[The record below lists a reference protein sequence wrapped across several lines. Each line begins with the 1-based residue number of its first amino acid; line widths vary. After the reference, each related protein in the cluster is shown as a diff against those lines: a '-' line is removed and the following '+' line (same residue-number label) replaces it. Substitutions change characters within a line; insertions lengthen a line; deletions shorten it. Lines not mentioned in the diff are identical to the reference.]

1 MPKPKNLPPIA
12 EPRKRR
18 WFAGLRT
25 NFLTGL
31 VVVAPIGMT
40 LWLIW
45 TITGQIDSWVLPFI
59 PTTFT
64 LKPYIGIDL
73 RGLGVIIFLIFTFI
87 VGWLTKGI
95 MGKSLLKLGEDL
107 VDRMPVVRSIYNGLK
122 QLAETIFAQSETSF
136 DKVCIIEYPRRGIY
150 AIAFISTTTK
160 GEVNQKIP
168 ENEQMISVFLPTTP
182 NPTSGFLLFLPQS
195 DLIELD
201 MSVGDAMKLVD
212 FGGACLPEY
221 ERRRPTAAAVR
232 RPRATPNRALTVTFM

>member
-1 MPKPKNLPPIA
+1 MPKPKNLHPIHG
-12 EPRKRR
+12 PRKRR
-18 WFAGLRT
+18 WFDGWRT

-31 VVVAPIGMT
+31 VVVAPSGMT

-45 TITGQIDSWVLPFI
+45 TITGKIDSWVLPFI

-73 RGLGVIIFLIFTFI
+73 RGLGVIIFLLFTVI

-95 MGKSLLKLGEDL
+95 MGKTLLRMGEDI

-122 QLAETIFAQSETSF
+122 QLAETVFAQSETSF
-136 DKVCIIEYPRRGIY
+136 DKVCMIEYPRKDIW

-168 ENEQMISVFLPTTP
+168 MNEQMISVFLPTTP
-182 NPTSGFLLFLPQS
+182 NPTSGFLLFIPKS

-201 MSVGDAMKLVD
+201 MSVGDAMKLVISAGLVYPNGKD
-212 FGGACLPEY
+212 EDQPSLPLEV
-221 ERRRPTAAAVR
+221 PVQK
-232 RPRATPNRALTVTFM
+232 

>member
-1 MPKPKNLPPIA
+1 MPQPKDLPPIA
-12 EPRKRR
+12 ERRKRR

-95 MGKSLLKLGEDL
+95 MGKSLLKLGEDI

-160 GEVNQKIP
+160 GEVSRKIP

-201 MSVGDAMKLVD
+201 MSVGDAMKLVISAGLVYPNMKD
-212 FGGACLPEY
+212 ADQPLLPLEDPEEDALE
-221 ERRRPTAAAVR
+221 EREKH
-232 RPRATPNRALTVTFM
+232 

>member
-1 MPKPKNLPPIA
+1 MPQPKDLPPIT
-12 EPRKRR
+12 ERRKRR
-18 WFAGLRT
+18 WFSGLRT

-73 RGLGVIIFLIFTFI
+73 RGLGVIIFLIFTII

-95 MGKSLLKLGEDL
+95 MGKSLLKLGEDI

-122 QLAETIFAQSETSF
+122 QLAETVFAQSETSF
-136 DKVCIIEYPRRGIY
+136 DKVCIIEYPRKGIY

-160 GEVNQKIP
+160 GEVNRKIP
-168 ENEQMISVFLPTTP
+168 EAEQMISVFLPTTP

-201 MSVGDAMKLVD
+201 MTVGDAMKLVISAGLVYPNMKD
-212 FGGACLPEY
+212 ADQPLLPLEDP
-221 ERRRPTAAAVR
+221 EENPEK
-232 RPRATPNRALTVTFM
+232 P